1 MNARALLVA
10 WLLFCSGMAAT
21 ASPPGAMTRDQALR
35 FLGDDVAEVRRAA
48 AARLAE
54 VGRGA
59 DAKALIARLKDG
71 DGEVREAAHLAIW
84 SVWSRSGDAKVDQM
98 LAAGTVA
105 MNGGDFDR
113 ALALF
118 TQVIKRKPAFAEG
131 WNKRATLYFFA
142 GRLKESLADC
152 DQVMKFNPDHFGAL
166 AGYGQIWLQLGDF
179 GKSLNYF
186 ERALA
191 INPTMEGVVANIE
204 NIRRAQARERA
215 RGV

>member
-10 WLLFCSGMAAT
+10 WLLLISGIAGAAP
-21 ASPPGAMTRDQALR
+21 PPGALTRDQALR

-54 VGRGA
+54 VGHGA
-59 DAKALIARLKDG
+59 DARVLIARLKDS

-84 SVWSRSGDAKVDQM
+84 AVWSRSGDAKVDQM

-118 TQVIKRKPAFAEG
+118 SEVIKRKPAFAEG

-142 GRLKESLADC
+142 GRLKESLVDC

-166 AGYGQIWLQLGDF
+166 AGYGQIWLLLGDL
-179 GKSLNYF
+179 GKALAYF

-204 NIRRAQARERA
+204 NIRRAQARERG
-215 RGV
+215 RSV